1 MRVIIPVSFGLLLSV
16 PAAALTPSISSIS
29 PSPVPA
35 SNSDELITISGSNFQ
50 SGVTLTF
57 HDTNGTAYPSVS
69 SKLTFVSATEV
80 TYELNDAIDSG
91 TWTVYATNP
100 GGLTSSTVNFNVAAA
115 ALTPS
120 ISSISPSPMPASN
133 SDELITISGSNFQS
147 GVTLTFH
154 DTNGTAYPS
163 VSSKLTF
170 VSATEV
176 TYKLNDAIDSGTW
189 TVYATNPGGLTSS
202 TVNFNVAAAALTQS
216 GTILAGFDTNRQ

>member
-1 MRVIIPVSFGLLLSV
+1 MKTHTRLLISVRHAISGPRFSLAALMRVIIPVSFGLLLSV

-29 PSPVPA
+29 PNPVPG

-115 ALTPS
+115 ALT
-120 ISSISPSPMPASN
+120 
-133 SDELITISGSNFQS
+133 
-147 GVTLTFH
+147 
-154 DTNGTAYPS
+154 
-163 VSSKLTF
+163 
-170 VSATEV
+170 
-176 TYKLNDAIDSGTW
+176 
-189 TVYATNPGGLTSS
+189 
-202 TVNFNVAAAALTQS
+202 QS